1 MKLEIY
7 KSEIIVTAFVFIAFD
22 SPHGFS
28 QTFVN
33 ANKKEACAQ
42 DSVKKRFVK
51 RQHLTQNLN

>member
-7 KSEIIVTAFVFIAFD
+7 KSEIVTAFVFIVFD

-33 ANKKEACAQ
+33 ANKTTACAQ
-42 DSVKKRFVK
+42 DPVKKRSVK
-51 RQHLTQNLN
+51 T